1 MGIYTSCGIKEKQI
15 GIISNYLN
23 RSCFVHLRAGSLPP
37 FVLKSDFHTILN
49 LSVPFPIVY
58 SAIERETEEDFV
70 NTFCESLRSR
80 LLLKNECGIV
90 SADVQCSGTISF
102 VLKRAAYVCDD
113 LVPLSFNLD
122 VCYVDGESVEE
133 VKNGVIERVK
143 DLFHQTMTMNYGSGC
158 SLW

>member
-1 MGIYTSCGIKEKQI
+1 M
-15 GIISNYLN
+15 
-23 RSCFVHLRAGSLPP
+23 
-37 FVLKSDFHTILN
+37 LN
-49 LSVPFPIVY
+49 LSIPFPIVY

-80 LLLKNECGIV
+80 LLLKNEFGIV
-90 SADVQCSGTISF
+90 SASAQCCGAISF
-102 VLKRAAYVCDD
+102 VLKRATYVCDD

-133 VKNGVIERVK
+133 VKSSVIERVK

>member
-1 MGIYTSCGIKEKQI
+1 MKEKQI
-15 GIISNYLN
+15 NRILDFLN
-23 RSCFVHLRAGSLPP
+23 RRCFVHLQAGSLPP

-49 LSVPFPIVY
+49 LSIPFPIVY
-58 SAIERETEEDFV
+58 SAIEREREEDFV

-90 SADVQCSGTISF
+90 STSAQCCGTISF
-102 VLKRAAYVCDD
+102 VLKRAVYACDD

-133 VKNGVIERVK
+133 VKSGVIERVK

>member
-1 MGIYTSCGIKEKQI
+1 MKEES
-15 GIISNYLN
+15 ISRILSFLN

-37 FVLKSDFHTILN
+37 FGLKSEFHTMLN
-49 LSVPFPIVY
+49 LSIPFPIVY

-70 NTFCESLRSR
+70 NAFCESLRSR
-80 LLLKNECGIV
+80 LLLKNESGIV
-90 SADVQCSGTISF
+90 SASAQCCGAISF
-102 VLKRAAYVCDD
+102 VLKRATYVCDD

-133 VKNGVIERVK
+133 VKSSVIERVK